1 MNSESTVRSPTA
13 AGILYPSEADK
24 LDVSVGSLLA
34 EGKEL
39 LTAKLRSGGLSSPA
53 IPAGRTPEVLIVP
66 HAAYGNAGRFIG
78 AAFAALPGG
87 AEETNEDIRRVV
99 LMSTLHRDNIS
110 AALLPAFSRFRIPSG
125 ELQVDT
131 DIVGELL
138 EDAAFISD
146 ETSFSE
152 EHAQEVLLPF
162 IVRCLPKA
170 IILPVL
176 LGDNSSVLAGRASR
190 ALLACG
196 LFPGG
201 GTLFVISTNL
211 SRFVRSGIAQV
222 QSQRFIEALT
232 GGTGTLTERLDSL
245 DTSCACGIGG
255 VRTAALCCGEDLLF
269 HLISTGSSGRIL
281 PEQREVWYGSLCGYC
296 NKSKQ
301 EE

>member
-1 MNSESTVRSPTA
+1 MNSESMIHSPTA
-13 AGILYPSEADK
+13 AGILYPSEADT

-39 LTAKLRSGGLSSPA
+39 LAAKLPSGRFSSPA

-66 HAAYGNAGRFIG
+66 HAAYWHAGRFIG
-78 AAFAALPGG
+78 AAFAALSGG
-87 AEETNEDIRRVV
+87 AKKTNEAIRRVV

-110 AALLPAFSRFRIPSG
+110 SALLPAFNRFRTPAG
-125 ELQVDT
+125 ELYVDT

-138 EDAAFISD
+138 ENAAFISD

-152 EHAQEVLLPF
+152 ENAQEVILPF
-162 IVRCLPKA
+162 ISRCLPKA
-170 IILPVL
+170 VILPVL
-176 LGDNSSVLAGRASR
+176 LGDNSSVLAERASR
-190 ALLACG
+190 ALRACG

-211 SRFVRSGIAQV
+211 SRFVRSGTAQD
-222 QSQRFIEALT
+222 QSQRFLEALT
-232 GGTGTLTERLDSL
+232 GGTGTLTERLDPI
-245 DTSCACGIGG
+245 DTSCACGIGA
-255 VRTAALCCGEDLLF
+255 VRTAALCCSGDLLF

-281 PEQREVWYGSLCGYC
+281 PEQREVWYGSLCGHC
-296 NKSKQ
+296 IKSKQ